1 MKDILLFSLYH
12 FLDESGA
19 TSRKPE
25 HLVFKMRGFLLRS
38 QTLRK
43 KEKDF
48 MGLNIFPLALVAEV
62 FIWNRVFSSDWQ
74 TEREI
79 AAIFFV
85 QL

>member
-1 MKDILLFSLYH
+1 
-12 FLDESGA
+12 
-19 TSRKPE
+19 
-25 HLVFKMRGFLLRS
+25 
-38 QTLRK
+38 
-43 KEKDF
+43 

-62 FIWNRVFSSDWQ
+62 FIWNRVFSSGWQ